1 MMQEQTIG
9 RVISID
15 SFRVVIELDDSVKTL
30 FKSGFNDI
38 YEIAR
43 INSYVSIPVGAEKII
58 SMITKVKIN
67 DETEFDALEN
77 SILLPKSNR
86 YIVATMIGTINND
99 NRYIQGVYNFPIL
112 DNPVCYVLR
121 KDLEIIF
128 DYKPKESDI
137 DLKRDYYL
145 PIGSSPVF
153 SEFDIKINPDKF
165 FSKHVAVLGNTGSG
179 KSSTI
184 ASIFQS
190 MFKGEFKVS
199 NESRKLTDAHVVI
212 FDTNGEYRRA
222 FQFEDEEL
230 KSRVN
235 TFTIKRD
242 GLRVPYWFMNYEDFD
257 YLFEP
262 SYQTQAPIL
271 KRSIALAKNYELTN
285 SSDVE
290 KAISEPV
297 LNKILRLID
306 LLQKND
312 RDMKHFLLN
321 ELDDLIN
328 TLQDNEDQLICLI
341 VSELNDLRQAKETGN
356 LRDDYGIKGDVS
368 SVAVDTAYTKLNTL
382 VKKIIEDSKTES
394 LLNEKDID
402 LPVYFNFSKIIT
414 EFIDEAIDEIGSSQA
429 KYKEFLSS
437 LKLRLSSYNSDER
450 ISIPFMLGNEDI
462 GDSLA
467 KFLTYVLGGI
477 FEQEGSEDQKSDF
490 ENYRFKVDNVNNPD
504 KKSQVTILDMSLLP
518 FEVLENITG
527 LIGRLLLEF
536 VQRIEKVDEY
546 KEFRGKYP
554 ISIVLE
560 EAHNYIPQLDRK
572 KDRVSI
578 SKRVFER
585 IAKEGRKYG
594 LSLIISSQRPSE
606 LSKTILSQCNSFIV
620 HRLQNPEDQN
630 FVRQMVSSANADI
643 LSQLPILPQ
652 QHAIFLGD
660 AVKSPTQVRL
670 YDVNPSPDSND
681 PEFFSHWMGINR
693 VGIDVK
699 SVTKKWTGSE

>member
-1 MMQEQTIG
+1 MQEQTIG